1 MYVLNEQDKLVSII
15 SGLLRQKHFQ
25 FVDTYKEEAVTTV
38 RALTKQR
45 VIEAL
50 AASDCCS
57 DQQAAALEVG
67 GLSLTDRLTLLHN
80 TIQSFTFLL
89 LRVKVYDLVKIFH
102 FYYLFLYIIYYK
114 FLFFNISFHIIYMY
128 NWASKLIF
136 QFFKLTTNV
145 KSSCLLL
152 K

>member
-1 MYVLNEQDKLVSII
+1 MYILNEQDKLISII

-38 RALTKQR
+38 RAVTKQR

-67 GLSLTDRLTLLHN
+67 GLSLAERLTLLHN
-80 TIQSFTFLL
+80 AIQSLTFLL
-89 LRVKVYDLVKIFH
+89 LRVKVYTTSYFENYSLIK
-102 FYYLFLYIIYYK
+102 YNLLTQYTFLGCSRCNARYSR
-114 FLFFNISFHIIYMY
+114 LSGRP
-128 NWASKLIF
+128 S
-136 QFFKLTTNV
+136 T
-145 KSSCLLL
+145 
-152 K
+152 

>member
-1 MYVLNEQDKLVSII
+1 M
-15 SGLLRQKHFQ
+15 
-25 FVDTYKEEAVTTV
+25 TTI

-67 GLSLTDRLTLLHN
+67 GLSLTERLTLLHN

-89 LRVKVYDLVKIFH
+89 LRVKVH
-102 FYYLFLYIIYYK
+102 
-114 FLFFNISFHIIYMY
+114 NI
-128 NWASKLIF
+128 
-136 QFFKLTTNV
+136 
-145 KSSCLLL
+145 
-152 K
+152 

>member
-1 MYVLNEQDKLVSII
+1 M
-15 SGLLRQKHFQ
+15 
-25 FVDTYKEEAVTTV
+25 DTYKEEAVTTV

-67 GLSLTDRLTLLHN
+67 GLSLTERLALLHN

-89 LRVKVYDLVKIFH
+89 LRVKVCDHIFSLSSIFITDLI
-102 FYYLFLYIIYYK
+102 LD
-114 FLFFNISFHIIYMY
+114 
-128 NWASKLIF
+128 
-136 QFFKLTTNV
+136 
-145 KSSCLLL
+145 
-152 K
+152 

>member
-1 MYVLNEQDKLVSII
+1 MSII

-25 FVDTYKEEAVTTV
+25 FVDTYKEEAVTTI

-67 GLSLTDRLTLLHN
+67 GLSLTERLTLLHS
-80 TIQSFTFLL
+80 TIQSFTYLL
-89 LRVKVYDLVKIFH
+89 LRVKVRDMESPRFCSP
-102 FYYLFLYIIYYK
+102 LFC
-114 FLFFNISFHIIYMY
+114 FEH
-128 NWASKLIF
+128 
-136 QFFKLTTNV
+136 
-145 KSSCLLL
+145 
-152 K
+152 

>member
-1 MYVLNEQDKLVSII
+1 MSII

-25 FVDTYKEEAVTTV
+25 FVDTYKEEAVTTI

-67 GLSLTDRLTLLHN
+67 GLSLTERLTLLHS
-80 TIQSFTFLL
+80 TIQSFTYLL
-89 LRVKVYDLVKIFH
+89 LRVKVSDLENSYFHLFFFEHGSLVK
-102 FYYLFLYIIYYK
+102 
-114 FLFFNISFHIIYMY
+114 FNF
-128 NWASKLIF
+128 
-136 QFFKLTTNV
+136 
-145 KSSCLLL
+145 
-152 K
+152 

>member
-1 MYVLNEQDKLVSII
+1 MYLNEQDKLVSII

-67 GLSLTDRLTLLHN
+67 GLSLTERLTLLHN
-80 TIQSFTFLL
+80 TIQSFTSLL
-89 LRVKVYDLVKIFH
+89 LRVKVCTIRKGYNSLTYTSLCIIFYDI
-102 FYYLFLYIIYYK
+102 LFITSKKLFKMNFKHEILYIQYTYLQCRRI
-114 FLFFNISFHIIYMY
+114 FNYDKNI
-128 NWASKLIF
+128 
-136 QFFKLTTNV
+136 
-145 KSSCLLL
+145 
-152 K
+152 

>member
-1 MYVLNEQDKLVSII
+1 LYLNEQDKLVSII

-67 GLSLTDRLTLLHN
+67 GLSLTERLTLLHN
-80 TIQSFTFLL
+80 TIQSFTSLL
-89 LRVKVYDLVKIFH
+89 LRVKVCTIQKSYNSLTYTSLCIFYDILFITSKKLFKMNFKHEILFH
-102 FYYLFLYIIYYK
+102 LF
-114 FLFFNISFHIIYMY
+114 
-128 NWASKLIF
+128 
-136 QFFKLTTNV
+136 TV
-145 KSSCLLL
+145 
-152 K
+152 

>member
-67 GLSLTDRLTLLHN
+67 GLSLTERLALLHN

-89 LRVKVYDLVKIFH
+89 LRVKVCDHIFSLSSIFITDLI
-102 FYYLFLYIIYYK
+102 LD
-114 FLFFNISFHIIYMY
+114 
-128 NWASKLIF
+128 
-136 QFFKLTTNV
+136 
-145 KSSCLLL
+145 
-152 K
+152 